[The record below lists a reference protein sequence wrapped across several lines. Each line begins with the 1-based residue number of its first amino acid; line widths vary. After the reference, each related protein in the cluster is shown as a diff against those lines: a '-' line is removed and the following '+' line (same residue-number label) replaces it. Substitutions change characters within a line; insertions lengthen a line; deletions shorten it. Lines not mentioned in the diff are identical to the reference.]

1 VDTLHRVELRD
12 PVLKASEVALCLAP
26 IKSRFLQLF
35 HRIFWSLDKV
45 SAVPIGENGVV
56 WTFTINGKEIKWHSK
71 PIRQAEMPNT
81 TLALWPPKLSP
92 KWKLYVGYGKGS
104 KVMCGRWHLVDENG
118 WKGTNVEL
126 EEEEYISLLHRSKAS
141 NMPKALLLTD
151 GSKEEKERGVLFLAH
166 TKDDSQDVDD
176 DAAAS
181 LAVDFGTSNTCLAYR
196 NGQSEIL
203 NFKLSPA
210 MLWGEK
216 PAVMAE
222 NAGFVPFQW
231 GGAKGFFPTILLSRR
246 SDEKLPDLTV
256 NDLKLEHLFKV
267 DIPGLHK
274 GLEQP
279 LYYGK
284 LNALWR
290 IHQNLKWDPN
300 PRKPW
305 RSLFLELLLLYAH
318 AEMFFSKGVLV
329 KNYTFTFPLAFSL
342 DEQERYQEKSEEA
355 IRKIR
360 RYCYGDLLTDDF
372 TARCVDESTAI
383 ATFIRSD
390 KATTATLDVFV
401 DVGGGTADIAIRYNN
416 KFLVLDSIRVAG
428 NTFFGFAKKNFDQRL
443 KGAAQF
449 RRHLKLLLLGDDSE
463 LMLKDIDS
471 KLDFGNFYS
480 LAINSLTDDMF
491 KDREADILKKGMGKQ
506 SSYQRYRAR
515 LFFRHILSYAL
526 LQACAAAVDQKI
538 KLSNGINLIL
548 GGNAWGLMMFAELP
562 RSKDKVHEEAQKILG
577 LLKDKLASS
586 VAEDELPYLQALN
599 VYSVELL
606 NQKTLSRAKIGVAI
620 GALGARSSDKSR
632 TRYTGMTVNN
642 LRLNDFDP
650 ATIRWCDRWGFE
662 ELKKKLGD
670 MDEINDAE
678 FELAGD
684 MQKPFDAVLS
694 VFSSL
699 GNTSRNDQD
708 NMPAEVWTK
717 INGEVGDSIKSLRGN
732 RVEMTP
738 ISHFVSSVLY
748 PEDPQGDFLDTLAET
763 NNNFEAQSN
772 EE

>member
-1 VDTLHRVELRD
+1 
-12 PVLKASEVALCLAP
+12 
-26 IKSRFLQLF
+26 
-35 HRIFWSLDKV
+35 
-45 SAVPIGENGVV
+45 
-56 WTFTINGKEIKWHSK
+56 
-71 PIRQAEMPNT
+71 
-81 TLALWPPKLSP
+81 
-92 KWKLYVGYGKGS
+92 VGYGKGS
-104 KVMCGRWHLVDENG
+104 KVMCGRWHLIDENG

-126 EEEEYISLLHRSKAS
+126 EEEEYISLLHRAKAS

-151 GSKEEKERGVLFLAH
+151 GSKEEKERGVLFLAQ
-166 TKDDSQDVDD
+166 KKEDSQDVDD
-176 DAAAS
+176 ETTAS
-181 LAVDFGTSNTCLAYR
+181 LSVDFGTSNTCIAYR

-210 MLWGEK
+210 MLWGER
-216 PAVMAE
+216 PRVE
-222 NAGFVPFQW
+222 NPGFVPFQW
-231 GGAKGFFPTILLSRR
+231 GGSKGFFPTILLSRK
-246 SDEKLPDLTV
+246 SDEKLPDINA
-256 NDLKLEHLFKV
+256 NDIRLEHLFKV

-274 GLEQP
+274 ELEQR
-279 LYYGK
+279 LYYGN

-300 PRKPW
+300 PKKPW

-318 AEMFFSKGVLV
+318 AEMFFSKGVML

-342 DEQERYQEKSEEA
+342 DEQTRYQEKAEEA

-360 RYCYGDLLTDDF
+360 AYCYGDVVAEDF

-401 DVGGGTADIAIRYNN
+401 DVGGGTADIAVRYNN
-416 KFLVLDSIRVAG
+416 QFLVLDSIKVAG
-428 NTFFGFAKKNFDQRL
+428 NTFFGFARRNFDQRL
-443 KGAAQF
+443 KGAVQF
-449 RRHLKLLLLGDDSE
+449 RRHLRLLLLGEDSE
-463 LMLKDIDS
+463 LMLKDIDP

-506 SSYQRYRAR
+506 SSYQRYRTR

-526 LQACAAAVDQKI
+526 LQACAAAVDHEI
-538 KLSNGINLIL
+538 KPSSGINLIL
-548 GGNAWGLMMFAELP
+548 GGNAWGLMLFAEWS
-562 RSKDKVHEEAQKILG
+562 RSKDKVQEEAQKILA
-577 LLKDKLASS
+577 LLQDKLSQS
-586 VAEDELPYLQALN
+586 VSESESQYLRSLSI
-599 VYSVELL
+599 YSVELL

-620 GALGARSSDKSR
+620 GALGAKSSGRSR
-632 TRYTGMTVNN
+632 THYAGMTVNN
-642 LRLNDFDP
+642 LKLNDFKP
-650 ATIRWCDRWGFE
+650 TTVRWCDRWGFE
-662 ELKKKLGD
+662 ELKNKFGD
-670 MDEINDAE
+670 MDEIDRAE
-678 FELAGD
+678 FDLAGN
-684 MQKPFDAVLS
+684 MQKPFDPVLS

-699 GNTSRNDQD
+699 GNTSRNDLD

-748 PEDPQGDFLDTLAET
+748 PDDPQGDFLDTLAET